1 MACLV
6 CGSDSVVKHIDVGRF
21 PIASRFMDAKDEVLP
36 EYRIA
41 AGQCGKCGTIQL
53 MAPIPYQTLLP
64 SVFIPSREPEGH
76 LDTVVDSILAL
87 SHLTPDSRI
96 GALTYKDDTTVERFR
111 KKGFERTWRLRL
123 EEDLGI
129 EHPAANIETIQ
140 HRTTPERM
148 REVAGRIGQA
158 DLLIV
163 RHITEHAENIQSF
176 IQGLGELVAPGGLL
190 MLEVPDCTTSLKLH
204 DYCMLWEEHSLYL
217 TPETFKQLVSMAG
230 FEPIRLD
237 TYELPFENC
246 LVLLSRKTGAAGALR
261 VSGAAHAQ
269 LGLLKG
275 YADAYEPARRE
286 LRRKLADFQATNGP
300 IAMFGAGHIAHAFL
314 NYMGVA
320 DLVDFIADDTPEKQ
334 GKYLSGA
341 GVPIVPS
348 SELVARGIK
357 LCLLALS
364 ITNEDAIIGRNSA
377 FVEAGG
383 QFRSVFRASGR
394 SIFGADEAEP

>member
-1 MACLV
+1 MSCLV
-6 CGSDSVVKHIDVGRF
+6 CGADSVVEHIDVGQF
-21 PIASRFMDAKDEVLP
+21 PIASIFMSKRDGAPPKF
-36 EYRIA
+36 RIA
-41 AGQCGKCGTIQL
+41 AGQCAECGTIQL
-53 MAPIPYQTLLP
+53 MSPVPYQALLP
-64 SVFIPSREPEGH
+64 STFIPSREPEGH

-87 SHLTPDSRI
+87 AHLTPDSRI
-96 GALTYKDDTTVERFR
+96 GALTYKDDTMVERFR

-123 EEDLGI
+123 KEDLGI

-140 HRTTPERM
+140 CRTTPERM
-148 REVAGRIGQA
+148 REVAERIGQA

-176 IQGLGELVAPGGLL
+176 IKGLSELVAPGGLL
-190 MLEVPDCTTSLKLH
+190 MLEVPDCTASLNLR

-217 TPETFKQLVSMAG
+217 TPETFKQLVSMGG

-246 LVLLSRKTGAAGALR
+246 LVLLSRKTGEAGSLR
-261 VSGAAHAQ
+261 VSDAARAQ
-269 LGLLKG
+269 SGLLKG

-286 LRRKLADFQATNGP
+286 LRRKLQEFRATKGP

-320 DLVDFIADDTPEKQ
+320 DLVEFVADDTPEKQ
-334 GKYLSGA
+334 RKYLSGA
-341 GVPIVPS
+341 GVEIVPS
-348 SELVARGIK
+348 SELVSRNIK

-364 ITNEDAIIGRNSA
+364 ITNEDTIIGRNSA
-377 FVEAGG
+377 FVQAGG

-394 SIFGADEAEP
+394 SIFGTDLA